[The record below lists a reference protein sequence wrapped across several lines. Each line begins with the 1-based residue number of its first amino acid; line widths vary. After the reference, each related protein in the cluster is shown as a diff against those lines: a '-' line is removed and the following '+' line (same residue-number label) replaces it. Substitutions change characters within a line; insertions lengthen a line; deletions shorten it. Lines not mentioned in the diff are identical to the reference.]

1 LLRLTRKGTATHARI
16 VPVAS
21 GVESELFGD
30 LSQADIASLNRILG
44 KITTRLETTGETEPG

>member
-1 LLRLTRKGTATHARI
+1 
-16 VPVAS
+16 VPVAI

-44 KITTRLETTGETEPG
+44 KITTRLETTGATEPG